1 MTQDI
6 LSVIHSK
13 MNTFSKSQ
21 RRIASYILESYDKA
35 AFQTASVLGKT
46 VQASESTVVRFAAQ
60 LGYDGYPEMQKALQE
75 IVLNRLTAPQRLEAG
90 ENRMAQE
97 NVLSAVLRA
106 DAEHIRAT
114 LHTIDEA
121 QFASAV
127 EMLLAARSVYV
138 IGARAS
144 APLATF
150 LFYYLRYML
159 EDVRLIGETSAS
171 EALEQAARISP
182 QDALVGISF
191 PRYCTAT
198 VEAVRLASAAGA
210 HTIALTDG
218 VGSPIAK
225 NADCLLLAGSN
236 AISLIDSMTAPMS
249 VINALLVAVA
259 SRRKTETKQ
268 TFEKL
273 EEIWDTY
280 HVYEKNSK

>member
-90 ENRMAQE
+90 ENRMSQE

-182 QDALVGISF
+182 QDVLVGISF

-218 VGSPIAK
+218 VGSPIAI